1 MNLAELV
8 DIARRAQTQAYAP
21 YSGFRVGAALLVRDG
36 TVFTGVNVE
45 NASYGLTICAER
57 NAVFK
62 AVTAG
67 ERDFL
72 ALAITSSGSGY
83 VYPCGA
89 CLQVLAEFSPH
100 IQVIVTDES
109 DNKKVYDLVELLP
122 QVFTWSG
129 KRNSTGKGL

>member
-8 DIARRAQTQAYAP
+8 NIARQAQTQAYAP
-21 YSGFRVGAALLVRDG
+21 YSGFRVGAALLGRDG

-45 NASYGLTICAER
+45 NASYGLSICAER

-67 ERDFL
+67 EREFV

-109 DNKKVYDLVELLP
+109 DNNRVYDLSELLP

-129 KRNSTGKGL
+129 KQNSPSGGL

>member
-1 MNLAELV
+1 MKLAELV
-8 DIARRAQTQAYAP
+8 NIARQAQTQAYAP
-21 YSGFRVGAALLVRDG
+21 YSGFRVGAALLGRDG

-67 ERDFL
+67 ERDFV

-109 DNKKVYDLVELLP
+109 DNNIVYDLGELLP
-122 QVFTWSG
+122 QVFACSG
-129 KRNSTGKGL
+129 KRNSPGEGL

>member
-8 DIARRAQTQAYAP
+8 NIARQAQTQAYAP
-21 YSGFRVGAALLVRDG
+21 YSGFRVGAALLGRGG

-57 NAVFK
+57 NAVFE

-72 ALAITSSGSGY
+72 ALAITSSGTGY

-100 IQVIVTDES
+100 IQVIVTDEN
-109 DNKKVYDLVELLP
+109 DNSKVYDLGELLP
-122 QVFTWSG
+122 QVFAWSG
-129 KRNSTGKGL
+129 KRNSAGEAL